1 MFQNGHGTVWVTEV
15 TLQKAD
21 IFRQNPPFGVCLIQP
36 TSQVIAGNRRPISN
50 VEALFSMQS
59 QKNFSVLRGILKAFG
74 LSTEAVDDIVERV
87 EDFLSGGEEKS
98 VDRQEYPYLVRDH
111 FLSPAEHSFFMV
123 LKSAVAD
130 SALISSKVGLHDVFY
145 VKSSDGSKYRIYT
158 NKIDRKHVDFLLCDP
173 QTVQPIAGIELD
185 DKSHQRSDRQAR
197 DEFVE
202 NVFRAAN
209 LPLLRIPVKHTYSVT
224 ELLSLLKPYLAMDR
238 QASPTVQTSTLEA
251 QPRCPKCGS
260 DMVLRTAKSGANQ
273 GEKFWGCSRY
283 PQCRGIVKY
292 DISSN

>member
-1 MFQNGHGTVWVTEV
+1 MSSAEGMYRNAP

-21 IFRQNPPFGVCLIQP
+21 IFKRNLPFGVCLKQP
-36 TSQVIAGNRRPISN
+36 TSQAIAGNRKSTLN
-50 VEALFSMQS
+50 VGTPFLMQS

-74 LSTEAVDDIVERV
+74 LSAEAIDDIVERV

-98 VDRQEYPYLVRDH
+98 FDKQEYPYHIKDH
-111 FLSPAEHSFFMV
+111 FLSPAEHSFFLV
-123 LKSAVAD
+123 LKSAVCD
-130 SALISSKVGLHDVFY
+130 SALISIKVGLHDLFY

-173 QTVQPIAGIELD
+173 KTVQPIAGIELD
-185 DKSHQRSDRQAR
+185 DKSHQRSDRQVR

-209 LPLLRIPVKHTYSVT
+209 LPLIRIPVKHTYSVT
-224 ELLSLLKPYLAMDR
+224 ELQNLLKPYLVMDR
-238 QASPTVQTSTLEA
+238 QVSPTVQTSVTEA
-251 QPRCPKCGS
+251 LPHCPKCGS

-273 GEKFWGCSRY
+273 GEKFWGCSKY

-292 DISSN
+292 DVSTK